1 MLRLRRARQRKR
13 RRRPANGKTTTQ
25 FDGRFDR
32 RSIFCFP
39 NRSELFVR
47 YWQRKKNAV
56 MSMTGSFFFLF
67 WIFAFHLEKLVRFFA
82 IFLGQA
88 DSISLHRS
96 SAIFFFNACSVSGP
110 YLFLA
115 KTGKMIKEKK
125 QRKNCNSFDKI
136 GTNQLG
142 WKKNDKFVNNFRNLG
157 KKSFISF
164 FAKSKTVEPLDF
176 NCNQQFSLK
185 KN

>member
-1 MLRLRRARQRKR
+1 
-13 RRRPANGKTTTQ
+13 
-25 FDGRFDR
+25 
-32 RSIFCFP
+32 
-39 NRSELFVR
+39 
-47 YWQRKKNAV
+47 
-56 MSMTGSFFFLF
+56 
-67 WIFAFHLEKLVRFFA
+67 
-82 IFLGQA
+82 
-88 DSISLHRS
+88 
-96 SAIFFFNACSVSGP
+96 
-110 YLFLA
+110 
-115 KTGKMIKEKK
+115 MIKEKK

-185 KN
+185 KKLETR